1 MVRQIKRKWRRFYR
15 THREGCEL
23 VGDFIGALY
32 HRSYVRRSLMGNV
45 ILGLL
50 LVGYIVVTIV
60 NLVIEVKR
68 DKETRPL
75 RIRESRSQMYLA
87 FELARFNKNIEK
99 AREEAEK

>member
-1 MVRQIKRKWRRFYR
+1 
-15 THREGCEL
+15 
-23 VGDFIGALY
+23 
-32 HRSYVRRSLMGNV
+32 MGNV

-87 FELARFNKNIEK
+87 FELARFNKNIER

>member
-1 MVRQIKRKWRRFYR
+1 
-15 THREGCEL
+15 
-23 VGDFIGALY
+23 
-32 HRSYVRRSLMGNV
+32 MGNI

-50 LVGYIVVTIV
+50 LVGYIVVTVV

>member
-1 MVRQIKRKWRRFYR
+1 
-15 THREGCEL
+15 
-23 VGDFIGALY
+23 
-32 HRSYVRRSLMGNV
+32 MGNV
-45 ILGLL
+45 ILELL

-75 RIRESRSQMYLA
+75 RIRESRSQMHLA

>member
-1 MVRQIKRKWRRFYR
+1 
-15 THREGCEL
+15 
-23 VGDFIGALY
+23 
-32 HRSYVRRSLMGNV
+32 MGNI

-99 AREEAEK
+99 VREEAEK

>member
-1 MVRQIKRKWRRFYR
+1 
-15 THREGCEL
+15 
-23 VGDFIGALY
+23 
-32 HRSYVRRSLMGNV
+32 MGNI

-60 NLVIEVKR
+60 NLVIEVKG

-87 FELARFNKNIEK
+87 FELARFTKNIEK

>member
-1 MVRQIKRKWRRFYR
+1 M
-15 THREGCEL
+15 
-23 VGDFIGALY
+23 ALFSKY
-32 HRSYVRRSLMGNV
+32 AI

-87 FELARFNKNIEK
+87 FELARFNENIEK

>member
-1 MVRQIKRKWRRFYR
+1 
-15 THREGCEL
+15 
-23 VGDFIGALY
+23 
-32 HRSYVRRSLMGNV
+32 MGNV

-68 DKETRPL
+68 VKETRPL

>member
-1 MVRQIKRKWRRFYR
+1 
-15 THREGCEL
+15 
-23 VGDFIGALY
+23 VGNI
-32 HRSYVRRSLMGNV
+32 

>member
-1 MVRQIKRKWRRFYR
+1 
-15 THREGCEL
+15 
-23 VGDFIGALY
+23 
-32 HRSYVRRSLMGNV
+32 MGNV

-75 RIRESRSQMYLA
+75 RIRESRSQMYLS

>member
-1 MVRQIKRKWRRFYR
+1 
-15 THREGCEL
+15 
-23 VGDFIGALY
+23 
-32 HRSYVRRSLMGNV
+32 MGNI

-75 RIRESRSQMYLA
+75 WIRESRSQMYLA

-99 AREEAEK
+99 VREEAEK

>member
-1 MVRQIKRKWRRFYR
+1 
-15 THREGCEL
+15 
-23 VGDFIGALY
+23 
-32 HRSYVRRSLMGNV
+32 MGNV

-75 RIRESRSQMYLA
+75 RIREIRSQMYLA

>member
-1 MVRQIKRKWRRFYR
+1 
-15 THREGCEL
+15 
-23 VGDFIGALY
+23 
-32 HRSYVRRSLMGNV
+32 MGNI

-87 FELARFNKNIEK
+87 FLPDLIKILKKPERRRKSNGIKELNSSSTRKK
-99 AREEAEK
+99 CRERIL

>member
-1 MVRQIKRKWRRFYR
+1 
-15 THREGCEL
+15 
-23 VGDFIGALY
+23 
-32 HRSYVRRSLMGNV
+32 MGNI

-75 RIRESRSQMYLA
+75 RVRESRSQMYLA

>member
-1 MVRQIKRKWRRFYR
+1 
-15 THREGCEL
+15 
-23 VGDFIGALY
+23 
-32 HRSYVRRSLMGNV
+32 MGNI

-50 LVGYIVVTIV
+50 LVGYIVVTVV
-60 NLVIEVKR
+60 NLVIEVKI

>member
-1 MVRQIKRKWRRFYR
+1 
-15 THREGCEL
+15 
-23 VGDFIGALY
+23 
-32 HRSYVRRSLMGNV
+32 MGNV
-45 ILGLL
+45 ILELL

-99 AREEAEK
+99 AREEAKK

>member
-1 MVRQIKRKWRRFYR
+1 
-15 THREGCEL
+15 
-23 VGDFIGALY
+23 
-32 HRSYVRRSLMGNV
+32 MGNI

-68 DKETRPL
+68 NKETRPL

>member
-1 MVRQIKRKWRRFYR
+1 
-15 THREGCEL
+15 
-23 VGDFIGALY
+23 
-32 HRSYVRRSLMGNV
+32 MGNV

-50 LVGYIVVTIV
+50 LVAYIVVTIV

-99 AREEAEK
+99 DREEAEK

>member
-1 MVRQIKRKWRRFYR
+1 
-15 THREGCEL
+15 
-23 VGDFIGALY
+23 
-32 HRSYVRRSLMGNV
+32 MGNV
-45 ILGLL
+45 ILELL
-50 LVGYIVVTIV
+50 LFGYIVVTIV

>member
-1 MVRQIKRKWRRFYR
+1 
-15 THREGCEL
+15 
-23 VGDFIGALY
+23 
-32 HRSYVRRSLMGNV
+32 MGNV

-99 AREEAEK
+99 AREEAEKQWD

>member
-1 MVRQIKRKWRRFYR
+1 
-15 THREGCEL
+15 
-23 VGDFIGALY
+23 
-32 HRSYVRRSLMGNV
+32 MGNV
-45 ILGLL
+45 ILELL
-50 LVGYIVVTIV
+50 VVGYIVVTIV

>member
-1 MVRQIKRKWRRFYR
+1 M
-15 THREGCEL
+15 
-23 VGDFIGALY
+23 GD
-32 HRSYVRRSLMGNV
+32 V

-50 LVGYIVVTIV
+50 LIGYIVVTIV

>member
-1 MVRQIKRKWRRFYR
+1 M
-15 THREGCEL
+15 E
-23 VGDFIGALY
+23 
-32 HRSYVRRSLMGNV
+32 NV

-75 RIRESRSQMYLA
+75 RIRESRYQMYLA

>member
-1 MVRQIKRKWRRFYR
+1 
-15 THREGCEL
+15 
-23 VGDFIGALY
+23 
-32 HRSYVRRSLMGNV
+32 MGNV

-87 FELARFNKNIEK
+87 FELARFNENIEK
-99 AREEAEK
+99 AREEVEK

>member
-1 MVRQIKRKWRRFYR
+1 MV
-15 THREGCEL
+15 
-23 VGDFIGALY
+23 
-32 HRSYVRRSLMGNV
+32 NV

-75 RIRESRSQMYLA
+75 RIRESRSQVYLA

>member
-1 MVRQIKRKWRRFYR
+1 
-15 THREGCEL
+15 
-23 VGDFIGALY
+23 
-32 HRSYVRRSLMGNV
+32 MGNV

-60 NLVIEVKR
+60 NLVIEVNR

>member
-1 MVRQIKRKWRRFYR
+1 
-15 THREGCEL
+15 
-23 VGDFIGALY
+23 
-32 HRSYVRRSLMGNV
+32 MGNV

-87 FELARFNKNIEK
+87 FELARFKNIEK

>member
-1 MVRQIKRKWRRFYR
+1 M
-15 THREGCEL
+15 E
-23 VGDFIGALY
+23 
-32 HRSYVRRSLMGNV
+32 NV

-50 LVGYIVVTIV
+50 LVGYIMVTIV

>member
-1 MVRQIKRKWRRFYR
+1 
-15 THREGCEL
+15 
-23 VGDFIGALY
+23 
-32 HRSYVRRSLMGNV
+32 MGNV

-99 AREEAEK
+99 ASEEAEK

>member
-1 MVRQIKRKWRRFYR
+1 
-15 THREGCEL
+15 
-23 VGDFIGALY
+23 
-32 HRSYVRRSLMGNV
+32 MGNI

-99 AREEAEK
+99 AREEAEKQWD

>member
-1 MVRQIKRKWRRFYR
+1 
-15 THREGCEL
+15 
-23 VGDFIGALY
+23 
-32 HRSYVRRSLMGNV
+32 MGNV

-99 AREEAEK
+99 AREEAE

>member
-1 MVRQIKRKWRRFYR
+1 
-15 THREGCEL
+15 
-23 VGDFIGALY
+23 
-32 HRSYVRRSLMGNV
+32 MGNV

-75 RIRESRSQMYLA
+75 RIRERRSQMYLA

>member
-1 MVRQIKRKWRRFYR
+1 
-15 THREGCEL
+15 
-23 VGDFIGALY
+23 
-32 HRSYVRRSLMGNV
+32 MGNI

-87 FELARFNKNIEK
+87 FELARFNKNIET

>member
-1 MVRQIKRKWRRFYR
+1 
-15 THREGCEL
+15 
-23 VGDFIGALY
+23 
-32 HRSYVRRSLMGNV
+32 MGNV

-75 RIRESRSQMYLA
+75 SIRESRSQMYLA

>member
-1 MVRQIKRKWRRFYR
+1 M
-15 THREGCEL
+15 
-23 VGDFIGALY
+23 A
-32 HRSYVRRSLMGNV
+32 NV

-50 LVGYIVVTIV
+50 LIGYIVVTIV

>member
-1 MVRQIKRKWRRFYR
+1 
-15 THREGCEL
+15 
-23 VGDFIGALY
+23 
-32 HRSYVRRSLMGNV
+32 MGNV

-50 LVGYIVVTIV
+50 LVGYIVVIIV

>member
-1 MVRQIKRKWRRFYR
+1 
-15 THREGCEL
+15 
-23 VGDFIGALY
+23 
-32 HRSYVRRSLMGNV
+32 MGNV

-75 RIRESRSQMYLA
+75 MIRESRSQMYLA

>member
-1 MVRQIKRKWRRFYR
+1 
-15 THREGCEL
+15 
-23 VGDFIGALY
+23 
-32 HRSYVRRSLMGNV
+32 MGNV
-45 ILGLL
+45 ILGFL

-99 AREEAEK
+99 AGEEAEK